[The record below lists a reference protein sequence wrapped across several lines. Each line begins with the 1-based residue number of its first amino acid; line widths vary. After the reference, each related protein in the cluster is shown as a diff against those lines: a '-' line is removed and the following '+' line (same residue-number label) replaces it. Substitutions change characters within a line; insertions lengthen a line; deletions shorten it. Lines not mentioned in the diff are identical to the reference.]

1 LNIVFMGSAEFGLPA
16 LEALINNHRICGIV
30 TTPAKPQGR
39 GLKLCESP
47 VAIFAEQH
55 NLGPVLKPDNL
66 KSEEFINAL
75 QMLNADLFVVIA
87 FRILPRVVFSIPK
100 HGTINIHASLLPKYR
115 GPAPIHRA
123 IEAGEQ
129 CSGITIFRID
139 DGIDTGE
146 ILLQESVDIGS
157 LETTPE
163 LYERLSRLGAQSIN
177 KAILKL
183 GSGETVCL
191 PQDHS
196 LSSKAPKLSKEEAR
210 IDWTLPATAIFNK
223 IRAFKPFPGTYCI
236 FDDKRLGIDSALVVD
251 NENTAVPGTITTVGD
266 TFFDIAC
273 NPGLLRVVK
282 VKPEGRRVMDTHD
295 YLLGSRLTEG
305 YILK

>member
-1 LNIVFMGSAEFGLPA
+1 
-16 LEALINNHRICGIV
+16 
-30 TTPAKPQGR
+30 
-39 GLKLCESP
+39 
-47 VAIFAEQH
+47 
-55 NLGPVLKPDNL
+55 
-66 KSEEFINAL
+66 
-75 QMLNADLFVVIA
+75 MLNADLFVVIA
-87 FRILPRVVFSIPK
+87 FRILPREVFSLPK
-100 HGTINIHASLLPKYR
+100 YGTINIHASLLPKYR

-146 ILLQESVDIGS
+146 ILLQVPVDIGS
-157 LETTPE
+157 METTPE

-177 KAILKL
+177 DALLKL
-183 GSGETVCL
+183 DSGETMCL

-196 LSSKAPKLSKEEAR
+196 LSSKAPKLSKEDAR
-210 IDWTLPATAIFNK
+210 IDWNLPATAIFNK

-236 FDDKRLGIDSALVVD
+236 FEAKRLGIDSAIVVD
-251 NENTAVPGTITTVGD
+251 NERSAVPGTIAAVGD
-266 TFFDIAC
+266 TFFDVAC

-282 VKPEGRRVMDTHD
+282 VKPEGRRIMDTHD

-305 YILK
+305 YILT

>member
-1 LNIVFMGSAEFGLPA
+1 MGSAEFGLPA
-16 LEALINNHRICGIV
+16 LESLVKYHRICGIV

-39 GLKLCESP
+39 GLKLSESP
-47 VAIFAEQH
+47 VAIYAEKH
-55 NLGPVLKPDNL
+55 NLGPVLKPGNL
-66 KSEEFINAL
+66 KSAEFISAL

-87 FRILPRVVFSIPK
+87 FRILPRTVFSIPTY
-100 HGTINIHASLLPKYR
+100 GTINIHASLLPKYR

-123 IEAGEQ
+123 IEAGER

-146 ILLQESVDIGS
+146 ILLQESVEIGC

-163 LYERLSRLGAQSIN
+163 LYERLSLLGAQSIN
-177 KAILKL
+177 KAISKL
-183 GSGETVCL
+183 DSGANLCL

-210 IDWTLPATAIFNK
+210 IDWTLPAIRIFNK
-223 IRAFKPFPGTYCI
+223 IRAFKPFPGTFCMV
-236 FDDKRLGIDSALVVD
+236 DDKRLGVDSAIVVD
-251 NENTAVPGTITTVGD
+251 NEKTGVPGKIAAVGD
-266 TFFDIAC
+266 TFFDVAC

-282 VKPEGRRVMDTHD
+282 VKPEGRRIMDTHD

-305 YILK
+305 YVLK

>member
-1 LNIVFMGSAEFGLPA
+1 MGSAEFGLPA
-16 LEALINNHRICGIV
+16 LEALVKNHRISGIV

-47 VAIFAEQH
+47 VAVFAEQH
-55 NLGPVLKPDNL
+55 NLGPVLKPGSL
-66 KSEEFINAL
+66 KSEEFINNL

-87 FRILPRVVFSIPK
+87 FRILPRAVFSIPK
-100 HGTINIHASLLPKYR
+100 YGTINIHASLLPKFR

-123 IEAGEQ
+123 IEAGEK

-146 ILLQESVDIGS
+146 VLLQASVDIGS
-157 LETTPE
+157 METTPE

-177 KAILKL
+177 GAISKL
-183 GSGETVCL
+183 DKGDMLYL

-210 IDWTLPATAIFNK
+210 IDWSLPAVTIFNK

-236 FDDKRLGIDSALVVD
+236 FDDKRLGIDGALVVD
-251 NENTAVPGTITTVGD
+251 NEKVAVPGTITTVGD
-266 TFFDIAC
+266 TFFDVAC

-282 VKPEGRRVMDTHD
+282 VKPEGRRIMDTHD

-305 YILK
+305 YVLT

>member
-1 LNIVFMGSAEFGLPA
+1 MNIVFMGSAEFGLPA
-16 LEALINNHRICGIV
+16 LEALIQKHRICGIV

-39 GLKLCESP
+39 GLKLSESP
-47 VAIFAEQH
+47 VATFAEQH
-55 NLGPVLKPDNL
+55 NLGPVLKPDSL
-66 KSEEFINAL
+66 KSAEFINAL
-75 QMLNADLFVVIA
+75 QLLNADLFVVIA
-87 FRILPRVVFSIPK
+87 FRILPRAVFSIPK
-100 HGTINIHASLLPKYR
+100 YGTINIHASLLPKYR

-123 IEAGEQ
+123 IEAGEK

-139 DGIDTGE
+139 EGIDTGE
-146 ILLQESVDIGS
+146 ILLQASVDIGS
-157 LETTPE
+157 METTPE

-177 KAILKL
+177 DAIAKL
-183 GSGETVCL
+183 DSGETVCL

-210 IDWTLPATAIFNK
+210 IDWALPAVTIFNK

-236 FDDKRLGIDSALVVD
+236 YDDKRLGIDSALVVD
-251 NENTAVPGTITTVGD
+251 SAKVAIPGTITSIGD
-266 TFFDIAC
+266 TYFDVAC

-282 VKPEGRRVMDTHD
+282 VKPEGRRIMDTHD

-305 YILK
+305 YILT